1 MRGAM
6 GAVDPCGGGETPE
19 KATETESGGRANV
32 KVGFCGT
39 AQERVD

>member
-1 MRGAM
+1 M
-6 GAVDPCGGGETPE
+6 GAVDQCGGGETPDRA
-19 KATETESGGRANV
+19 KETGSGRSANV